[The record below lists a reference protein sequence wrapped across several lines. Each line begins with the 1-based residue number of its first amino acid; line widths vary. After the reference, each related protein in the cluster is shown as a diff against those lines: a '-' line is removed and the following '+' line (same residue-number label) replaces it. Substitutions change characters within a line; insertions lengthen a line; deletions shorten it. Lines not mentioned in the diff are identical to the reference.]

1 MILDIQDRPRISGT
15 SGSLQ
20 PQNGPHRRISTTA
33 EILFTDRK
41 FRVAALAK
49 LLYADGKT
57 TETTMMTMSSDYQ
70 RIESA
75 IEYLHDHARAHPT
88 LEEVAA
94 HVDLSKFH
102 FQRLFR
108 RWAGVT
114 PKQFLRVL
122 TVDHA
127 KDLLRA
133 GAPVLTTTWETG
145 LSSPGRLHDLF
156 VTVEAMTPG
165 EYASQGRGLGIDWGV
180 HESPFGDCVIGR
192 TDRGI
197 CRLRFLQAGDDPEA
211 DLAAEWPGAAL
222 RHAPRRTRE
231 LAAQAFDPAARDSLR
246 PLPLLVRGSN
256 FQIQVWRALL
266 AIPEGSAT
274 TYGALARSLGDR
286 GAARAVGTACGAN
299 RIAWLIPC
307 HRVLRASG
315 ALGGYAWGLQ
325 RKRAMLAWE
334 AARAAV

>member
-1 MILDIQDRPRISGT
+1 MNTDY
-15 SGSLQ
+15 
-20 PQNGPHRRISTTA
+20 RRI
-33 EILFTDRK
+33 
-41 FRVAALAK
+41 
-49 LLYADGKT
+49 
-57 TETTMMTMSSDYQ
+57 ET
-70 RIESA
+70 A
-75 IEYLHDHARAHPT
+75 IEYLQANALAHPP

-94 HVDLSKFH
+94 HVGLSKFH

-133 GAPVLTTTWETG
+133 GAPVLTTTFAAG
-145 LSSPGRLHDLF
+145 LSSPSRLHDLF
-156 VTVEAMTPG
+156 VSVEAMTPG
-165 EYASQGRGLGIDWGV
+165 EYAAGGHALRIRWAV
-180 HESPFGDCVIGR
+180 HDSPFGDCLIGA

-197 CRLRFLQAGDDPEA
+197 CRLRFVDGDDDPEA

-222 RHAPRRTRE
+222 RHDPRSTAPLARR
-231 LAAQAFDPAARDSLR
+231 AFAPERHDPGR
-246 PLPLLVRGSN
+246 PLPLLLRGTN

-266 AIPEGSAT
+266 AIPAGTAM
-274 TYGALARSLGDR
+274 TYGDLAAALGDP

-315 ALGGYAWGLQ
+315 ALGGYAWGLP

-334 AARAAV
+334 GARAESAAS